1 VLLNSLR
8 SEEATEVVIISV
20 DRNEIAEIAVEG
32 GAGVNQLNL
41 ILGWVVLCID
51 PDDLHTQ
58 LAVGLQEAE
67 AADVEEDVV
76 HLGEGDGVYRTEAI
90 GGRLELASRVA
101 WHRNVAS
108 VENQKSF
115 VTQIL

>member
-1 VLLNSLR
+1 M
-8 SEEATEVVIISV
+8 VIIAV
-20 DRNEIAEIAVEG
+20 DRDKIAEVAVEG

-41 ILGWVVLCID
+41 ILGWVVLRID
-51 PDDLHTQ
+51 PDDPHTW
-58 LAVGLQEAE
+58 LAVRLQEA
-67 AADVEEDVV
+67 AVADVEEDLV
-76 HLGEGDGVYRTEAI
+76 HLGKGDGVYRTESI
-90 GGRLELASRVA
+90 GGRLELVIRVA